1 MCYAW
6 IPTHFPERVK
16 RSLFLSQ
23 VAVEF
28 IIEQMIC
35 FGVAKR
41 SGSGRYSLTDE
52 YKQATF

>member
-1 MCYAW
+1 MRGYPH
-6 IPTHFPERVK
+6 I
-16 RSLFLSQ
+16 SLKELSEACFLSQ
-23 VAVEF
+23 AAVEF